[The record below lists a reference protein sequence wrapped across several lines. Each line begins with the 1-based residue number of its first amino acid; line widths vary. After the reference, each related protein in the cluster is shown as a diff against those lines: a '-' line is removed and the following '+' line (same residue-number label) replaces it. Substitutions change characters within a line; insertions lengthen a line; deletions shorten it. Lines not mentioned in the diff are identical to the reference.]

1 MFTRQ
6 EKSCSIEV
14 GDVFAVQLIIIKNAV
29 VLQYAHNQGGDC
41 MQEQVRTKER
51 GDCHMAVSK
60 AVVPMLA
67 DEVAESFMR
76 TLKGSKLQP
85 YTEEQRRKTDEK
97 IAEVISAR
105 KKK

>member
-1 MFTRQ
+1 
-6 EKSCSIEV
+6 
-14 GDVFAVQLIIIKNAV
+14 
-29 VLQYAHNQGGDC
+29 

-51 GDCHMAVSK
+51 SDCHMAVSK
-60 AVVPMLA
+60 AVVPMLM

-85 YTEEQRRKTDEK
+85 YTDEQRRKTDEK

>member
-1 MFTRQ
+1 
-6 EKSCSIEV
+6 
-14 GDVFAVQLIIIKNAV
+14 
-29 VLQYAHNQGGDC
+29 
-41 MQEQVRTKER
+41 
-51 GDCHMAVSK
+51 MAVSK
-60 AVVPMLA
+60 AVVPMIM

-85 YTEEQRRKTDEK
+85 YTDEQRRKTDEK